1 LWARMGEVTSLP
13 ALPVLTLMDL
23 FLGTLQAFYFCLS
36 FFAFSSFSSMETFVT
51 SRNIFVRETGSKYY
65 RTFSYYLSKIV
76 LDMLFLRVVPVTIF
90 AFSFYW
96 IMGLKSEPEAFVIFW
111 ATLVLFNICA
121 GTISICISIA
131 TSTVSQ
137 ANLVAAVWFLIMLL
151 FGGFLVNVDTMAP
164 WYSWIRYLSIFYYCF
179 EILMTNELSGLVIKF
194 DAPGYPSI
202 PVYGEVFLKSI
213 GMDVENQMTD
223 LICLCSLAFGF
234 SLVAYLLLR
243 LRVPP
248 SAATLFRVMQKE
260 NKRLAKNNRAHNEN
274 DGVVD
279 IEENFSFTTAD
290 EG

>member
-1 LWARMGEVTSLP
+1 
-13 ALPVLTLMDL
+13 
-23 FLGTLQAFYFCLS
+23 
-36 FFAFSSFSSMETFVT
+36 
-51 SRNIFVRETGSKYY
+51 
-65 RTFSYYLSKIV
+65 
-76 LDMLFLRVVPVTIF
+76 MLFLRVVPVTIF